1 MDINDLNKSQFFL
14 LILLV
19 MFVTSVTTAIVTVTL
34 LDQSPKGGFSGAV
47 TQVVERTI
55 EKIVP
60 GATTTIVKIVREA
73 PLPNEGE
80 LIAQAVNRVSPSV
93 VEVSQKDEN
102 GNKKLGTGFVLVE
115 GLIVTGAKNLPVGL
129 KELSVSFGKA
139 NLQADLI
146 SRDDNHGVAF
156 FRVNA
161 SGTEIVKAGQLA
173 EDAPTVGQ
181 TVVGLSVAG
190 DGSAEIATGIVI
202 DLASVTATSTNLAA
216 TSTAGL
222 IRTNVVNSDNLG
234 GPIIDTQG
242 RIVGVGI
249 ARGYA
254 LASDTLKNLIDQI
267 K

>member
-1 MDINDLNKSQFFL
+1 MNINDLNKSQFFL

-34 LDQSPKGGFSGAV
+34 LDKSPSGGFSGAV
-47 TQVVERTI
+47 TQVVEKTI

-60 GATTTIVKIVREA
+60 GATTTIVKIIREA

-80 LIAQAVNRVSPSV
+80 LIAQAVNKVSPSV
-93 VEVSQKDEN
+93 VGVSQKDKDS
-102 GNKKLGTGFVLVE
+102 NKKLGAGFVLSNDLV
-115 GLIVTGAKNLPVGL
+115 VTGAKILPPDI

-156 FRVNA
+156 FRINA
-161 SGTEIVKAGQLA
+161 YGTEIVQTGQLA
-173 EDAPTVGQ
+173 EEGPTVGQ
-181 TVVGLSVAG
+181 TVVGLSVAS

-202 DLASVTATSTNLAA
+202 DFVSAAATSTNQTG

-222 IRTNVVNSDNLG
+222 IRTNAVNSDNVG
-234 GPIIDTQG
+234 GPIIDKQG
-242 RIVGVGI
+242 KIVGIGI

-254 LASDTLKNLIDQI
+254 LAADSLKNLIDQI

>member
-73 PLPNEGE
+73 PLPNEGQ
-80 LIAQAVNRVSPSV
+80 LIAQAVAKVSSGV
-93 VEVSQKDEN
+93 VEISQKD
-102 GNKKLGTGFVLVE
+102 GAGKKKLGTGFVLENDLV
-115 GLIVTGAKNLPVGL
+115 VTGAKNLPVDL

-161 SGTEIVKAGQLA
+161 SGTEFAKPGQLA
-173 EDAPTVGQ
+173 EEPPTVGQ

-190 DGSAEIATGIVI
+190 DGSAEIATGLVI
-202 DLASVTATSTNLAA
+202 DLASATAT
-216 TSTAGL
+216 TSSEEITLAGL
-222 IRTNVVNSDNLG
+222 IRTNAVNTDNIG
-234 GPIIDTQG
+234 GPIIDTEG

-254 LASDTLKNLIDQI
+254 LASITIKRLIDQI